1 MEASGVTR
9 LGTCV
14 FNLFVKMPQRREEKE
29 LDGNY
34 TKG

>member
-1 MEASGVTR
+1 MEARSVTSH
-9 LGTCV
+9 GTC